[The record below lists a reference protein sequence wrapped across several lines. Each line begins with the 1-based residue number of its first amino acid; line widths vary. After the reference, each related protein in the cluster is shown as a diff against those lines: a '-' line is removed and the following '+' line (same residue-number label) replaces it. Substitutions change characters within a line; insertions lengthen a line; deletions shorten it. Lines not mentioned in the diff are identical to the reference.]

1 MSFSSIQ
8 GQANIQGQQNPL
20 VLREGQVFH
29 GAIKQLFP
37 GQVAEV
43 QVGANKLVAKLET
56 PLRAGDAHYFQVTN
70 TSGQVELK
78 VVTGPMSQAMNSK
91 QQMNQLLDT
100 MNLQKTAEMRE
111 VLAHLLKNDL
121 PIARDQLLQAES
133 WMKSLPN
140 QMTKEVALQAIG
152 RMLESKMPFT
162 NDVFQALIH
171 GSKPTGMNG
180 ALTNLMQQLTQDQSI
195 NANAKQNII
204 QQLQTIEKP
213 LQAEVGG
220 NILAKAVQTLTDSSV
235 PASNKMQM
243 LNVLKNAGIIV
254 PNATLANWSTPQTT
268 SQPVANQ
275 LMNAGQLLTHISNSQ
290 PQQIGQL
297 IQDVKQWIAQEPT
310 LTSDQ
315 KTQMQQLADRLAQL
329 PPSKQ
334 VLDIFGKQMNEQ
346 LQKAFSHNQLTQP
359 SLQNEQG
366 MTPKDQLFSLI
377 KPNNVQFDASF
388 RQLAQMAS
396 QSNTAFIQATTA
408 EAEQLVQSNID
419 GRSMEQA
426 MKTVIRGLGLNYEA
440 MLATAKGDQIDAL
453 AQTLKPQ
460 LLSLLQDV
468 QISPALR
475 DSAEVVLARL
485 NGMHLLSTENGH
497 QHQLV
502 MQVPLEFLGKK
513 MDATLQ
519 WNGRMKDD
527 GKIDANYA
535 RILFYLQM
543 EALQETVIDMQVQNR
558 IVTVTVFNENTRL
571 DALAE
576 PLKAVLTKALAEKD
590 YHLSGV
596 FMKTFEKELQPIQ
609 QAPTNELD
617 GYDGVDIRI

>member
-8 GQANIQGQQNPL
+8 GQVNIQGQQSQL

-29 GAIKQLFP
+29 GSIKQLYP
-37 GQVAEV
+37 GQTAEI

-56 PLRAGDAHYFQVTN
+56 PLKAGDAHYFQVTS

-78 VVTGPMSQAMNSK
+78 VVTGPMSQAMNSQ

-100 MNLQKTAEMRE
+100 MNLSKTAEMRG

-121 PIARDQLLQAES
+121 PIARDQLIQAES

-140 QMTKEVALQAIG
+140 QVTKEVALQAIG

-195 NANAKQNII
+195 NVNAKKTII

-220 NILAKAVQTLTDSSV
+220 NILAKIVQTLTDTSA
-235 PASNKMQM
+235 PATNKMQM
-243 LNVLKNAGIIV
+243 LNVLKNAGIIG
-254 PNATLANWSTPQTT
+254 PNATLANWSTSQTT
-268 SQPVANQ
+268 SHLVANQ
-275 LMNAGQLLTHISNSQ
+275 MINAGQLLSHISNSQ
-290 PQQIGQL
+290 PQQISQL
-297 IQDVKQWIAQEPT
+297 IQDVKQWVAQEPT
-310 LTSDQ
+310 LTTDQ
-315 KTQMQQLADRLAQL
+315 KMQMQQLADRLAQL

-334 VLDIFGKQMNEQ
+334 VLDVFGKQMNEQ
-346 LQKAFSHNQLTQP
+346 LQKAFSQNQLTQP

-377 KPNNVQFDASF
+377 KPDQTQFNASF

-396 QSNTAFIQATTA
+396 QSNMAFIQATTA
-408 EAEQLVQSNID
+408 EAEQLVQSNLD

-426 MKTVIRGLGLNYEA
+426 MKTVMRGLGLNYEA

-460 LLSLLQDV
+460 LLNLLQDA

-485 NGMHLLSTENGH
+485 NGMQLLSTENGH
-497 QHQLV
+497 QQQLV

-535 RILFYLQM
+535 RVLFYLQM

-571 DALAE
+571 DRLAE
-576 PLKAVLTKALAEKD
+576 PLKAVLKKALAEKD

-596 FMKTFEKELQPIQ
+596 FMKTFEKDIQPIQ
-609 QAPTNELD
+609 KEPTND

>member
-8 GQANIQGQQNPL
+8 GQVNIQGQQSQL

-29 GAIKQLFP
+29 GSIKQLYP
-37 GQVAEV
+37 GQTAEV
-43 QVGANKLVAKLET
+43 QVGANKLVAKLEI
-56 PLRAGDAHYFQVTN
+56 PLKAGDAHYFQVTS

-78 VVTGPMSQAMNSK
+78 VVTGPMSQAMNSQ

-100 MNLQKTAEMRE
+100 MNLSKTAEMRG

-121 PIARDQLLQAES
+121 PIARDQLIQAES

-140 QMTKEVALQAIG
+140 QVTKEVALQAIG

-195 NANAKQNII
+195 NVNAKKTII

-220 NILAKAVQTLTDSSV
+220 NILAKIVQTLTDTSA
-235 PASNKMQM
+235 PATNKMQM
-243 LNVLKNAGIIV
+243 LNVLKNAGIIG
-254 PNATLANWSTPQTT
+254 PNATLANWSTSQTT
-268 SQPVANQ
+268 SHLVANQ
-275 LMNAGQLLTHISNSQ
+275 MINAGQLLSHISNSQ
-290 PQQIGQL
+290 PQQISQL
-297 IQDVKQWIAQEPT
+297 IQDVKQWVAQEPT
-310 LTSDQ
+310 LTTDQ
-315 KTQMQQLADRLAQL
+315 KMQMQQLADRLAQL

-334 VLDIFGKQMNEQ
+334 VLDVFGKQMNEQ
-346 LQKAFSHNQLTQP
+346 LQKAFSQNQLTQP

-377 KPNNVQFDASF
+377 KPDQTQFNASF

-396 QSNTAFIQATTA
+396 QSNMAFIQATTA
-408 EAEQLVQSNID
+408 EAEQLVQSNLD

-426 MKTVIRGLGLNYEA
+426 MKTVMRGLGLNYEA

-460 LLSLLQDV
+460 LLNLLQDA

-485 NGMHLLSTENGH
+485 NGMQLLSTENGH
-497 QHQLV
+497 QQQLV

-535 RILFYLQM
+535 RVLFYLQM

-571 DALAE
+571 DRLAE
-576 PLKAVLTKALAEKD
+576 PLKAVLKKALAEKD

-596 FMKTFEKELQPIQ
+596 FMKTFEKDIQPIQ
-609 QAPTNELD
+609 KEPTND

>member
-8 GQANIQGQQNPL
+8 GQVNIQGQQSQL

-29 GAIKQLFP
+29 GSIKQLYP
-37 GQVAEV
+37 GQTAEI

-56 PLRAGDAHYFQVTN
+56 PLKAGDAHYFQVTS

-78 VVTGPMSQAMNSK
+78 VVTGPMSQAMNSQ

-100 MNLQKTAEMRE
+100 MNLSKTAEMRG

-121 PIARDQLLQAES
+121 PIARDQLIQAES

-140 QMTKEVALQAIG
+140 QVTKEVALQAIG

-195 NANAKQNII
+195 NVNAKKTII

-220 NILAKAVQTLTDSSV
+220 NILAKIVQTLTDTSA
-235 PASNKMQM
+235 PATNKMQM
-243 LNVLKNAGIIV
+243 LNVLKNAGIIG
-254 PNATLANWSTPQTT
+254 PNATLANWSTSQTT
-268 SQPVANQ
+268 SHLVANQ
-275 LMNAGQLLTHISNSQ
+275 MINAGQLLSHISNSQ
-290 PQQIGQL
+290 PQQISQL
-297 IQDVKQWIAQEPT
+297 IQDVKQWVAQEPT
-310 LTSDQ
+310 LTTDQ
-315 KTQMQQLADRLAQL
+315 KMQLQQLADRLAQL

-346 LQKAFSHNQLTQP
+346 LQKAFSQNQLTQP

-377 KPNNVQFDASF
+377 KPDQTQFNASF

-396 QSNTAFIQATTA
+396 QSNMAFIQATTA
-408 EAEQLVQSNID
+408 EAEQLVQSNLD

-426 MKTVIRGLGLNYEA
+426 MKTVMRGLGLNYEA

-460 LLSLLQDV
+460 LLNLLQDA

-485 NGMHLLSTENGH
+485 NGMQLLSTENGH
-497 QHQLV
+497 QQQLV

-535 RILFYLQM
+535 RVLFYLQM

-571 DALAE
+571 DRLAE
-576 PLKAVLTKALAEKD
+576 PLKAVLKKALAEKD

-596 FMKTFEKELQPIQ
+596 FMKTFEKDIQPIQ
-609 QAPTNELD
+609 KEPTND

>member
-100 MNLQKTAEMRE
+100 MNLPKTAEMRE

-609 QAPTNELD
+609 QASTNELD

>member
-8 GQANIQGQQNPL
+8 GQVNIQGQQSQL

-29 GAIKQLFP
+29 GSIKQLYP
-37 GQVAEV
+37 GQTAEI

-56 PLRAGDAHYFQVTN
+56 PLKAGDAHYFQVTS

-78 VVTGPMSQAMNSK
+78 VVTGPMSQAMNSQ

-100 MNLQKTAEMRE
+100 MNLSKTAEMRG

-121 PIARDQLLQAES
+121 PIARDQLIQAES

-140 QMTKEVALQAIG
+140 QVTKEVALQAIG

-195 NANAKQNII
+195 NVNAKKTII

-220 NILAKAVQTLTDSSV
+220 NILAKIVQTLTDTSA
-235 PASNKMQM
+235 PATNKMQM
-243 LNVLKNAGIIV
+243 LNVLKNAGIIG
-254 PNATLANWSTPQTT
+254 PNATLANWSTSQTT
-268 SQPVANQ
+268 SHLVANQ
-275 LMNAGQLLTHISNSQ
+275 MINAGQLLSHISNSQ
-290 PQQIGQL
+290 PQQISQL
-297 IQDVKQWIAQEPT
+297 IQDVKQWVAQEPT
-310 LTSDQ
+310 LTTDQ
-315 KTQMQQLADRLAQL
+315 KMQMQQLADRLAQL

-346 LQKAFSHNQLTQP
+346 LQKAFSQNQLTQP

-377 KPNNVQFDASF
+377 KPDQTQFNASF

-396 QSNTAFIQATTA
+396 QSNMAFIQATTA
-408 EAEQLVQSNID
+408 EAEQLVQSNLD

-426 MKTVIRGLGLNYEA
+426 MKTVMRGLGLNYEA

-460 LLSLLQDV
+460 LLNLLQDA

-485 NGMHLLSTENGH
+485 NGMQLLSTENGH
-497 QHQLV
+497 QQQLV

-535 RILFYLQM
+535 RVLFYLQM

-571 DALAE
+571 DRLAE
-576 PLKAVLTKALAEKD
+576 PLKAVLKKALAEKD

-596 FMKTFEKELQPIQ
+596 FMKTFEKDIQPIQ
-609 QAPTNELD
+609 KEPTND

>member
-8 GQANIQGQQNPL
+8 GQVNIQGQQSQL

-29 GAIKQLFP
+29 GSIKQLYP
-37 GQVAEV
+37 GQTAEI

-56 PLRAGDAHYFQVTN
+56 PLKAGDAHYFQVTS

-78 VVTGPMSQAMNSK
+78 VVTGPMSQAMNSQ

-100 MNLQKTAEMRE
+100 MNLSKTAEMRG

-121 PIARDQLLQAES
+121 PIARDQLIQAES

-140 QMTKEVALQAIG
+140 QVTKEVALQAIG

-195 NANAKQNII
+195 NVNAKKTII

-220 NILAKAVQTLTDSSV
+220 NILAKIVQTLTDTSA
-235 PASNKMQM
+235 PATNKMQM
-243 LNVLKNAGIIV
+243 LNVLKNAGIIG
-254 PNATLANWSTPQTT
+254 PNATLANWSTSQTT
-268 SQPVANQ
+268 SHLVANQ
-275 LMNAGQLLTHISNSQ
+275 MINAGQLLSHISNSQ
-290 PQQIGQL
+290 PQQISQL
-297 IQDVKQWIAQEPT
+297 IQDVKQWVAQEPT
-310 LTSDQ
+310 LTTDQ
-315 KTQMQQLADRLAQL
+315 KMQMQQLADRLAQL

-334 VLDIFGKQMNEQ
+334 VLDVFGKQMNEQ
-346 LQKAFSHNQLTQP
+346 LQKAFSQNQLTQP

-377 KPNNVQFDASF
+377 KPDQTQFNASF

-396 QSNTAFIQATTA
+396 QSNMAFIQATTA
-408 EAEQLVQSNID
+408 EAEQLVQSNLD

-426 MKTVIRGLGLNYEA
+426 MKTVMRGLGLNYEA

-460 LLSLLQDV
+460 LLNLLQDA
-468 QISPALR
+468 QISSALR

-485 NGMHLLSTENGH
+485 NGMQLLSTENGH
-497 QHQLV
+497 QQQLV

-535 RILFYLQM
+535 RVLFYLQM

-571 DALAE
+571 DRLAE
-576 PLKAVLTKALAEKD
+576 PLKAVLKKALAEKD

-596 FMKTFEKELQPIQ
+596 FMKTFEKDIQPIQ
-609 QAPTNELD
+609 KEPTND

>member
-100 MNLQKTAEMRE
+100 MNLPKTAEMRE